1 MGSPFGILKFAKLHR
16 IIWKRHRWKLFPHGG
31 QLCHRWKEAGMR
43 LSLKLLF
50 GVRAGKNSDVITH
63 TRVSPG
69 L

>member
-1 MGSPFGILKFAKLHR
+1 
-16 IIWKRHRWKLFPHGG
+16 
-31 QLCHRWKEAGMR
+31 MR

>member
-1 MGSPFGILKFAKLHR
+1 
-16 IIWKRHRWKLFPHGG
+16 
-31 QLCHRWKEAGMR
+31 MR

-63 TRVSPG
+63 TCVSPG